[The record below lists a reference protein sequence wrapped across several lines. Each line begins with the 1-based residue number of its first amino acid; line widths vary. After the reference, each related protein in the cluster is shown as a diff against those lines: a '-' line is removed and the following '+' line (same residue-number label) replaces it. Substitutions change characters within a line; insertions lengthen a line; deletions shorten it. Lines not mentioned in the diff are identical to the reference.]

1 MFFWTFYASKNL
13 EKHVSQFLAT
23 FSMTLFNIEKNKCWP
38 TNQHIRMISE
48 GCDTDW
54 SNKCWKFSFATAGI
68 NYIFLYI
75 QIEIVILNCKNLMRN
90 IHNQISDFLLETL
103 KETESALHLIK
114 QIKQIPKMLGRF
126 FYLNKTK
133 MKIISNHMSQYF
145 IHSRTKIKNV

>member
-1 MFFWTFYASKNL
+1 
-13 EKHVSQFLAT
+13 
-23 FSMTLFNIEKNKCWP
+23 
-38 TNQHIRMISE
+38 
-48 GCDTDW
+48 
-54 SNKCWKFSFATAGI
+54 
-68 NYIFLYI
+68 
-75 QIEIVILNCKNLMRN
+75 MRN